1 MSNYQILEI
10 ALEAAFFA
18 TVAAIAVIFAI
29 VRERSLKK
37 HLADRSVERLSNF
50 PDMLNEV
57 SASGSGNRDGG
68 VSEDEVARSEDRQT
82 RVLGH
87 GTDKQVLSRAE
98 RELMS
103 GIAAEQS

>member
-37 HLADRSVERLSNF
+37 QFADQSGKRISYF
-50 PDMLNEV
+50 PEMLNEA
-57 SASGSGNRDGG
+57 SASVSGNRDDS
-68 VSEDEVARSEDRQT
+68 VSEDDAAQTARRKT

-103 GIAAEQS
+103 GIAAEQP